1 MTREKEL
8 EDTMPEIRPEDMT
21 TGTKPGDMTKEKE
34 TGDMT
39 KEKKPEDMTTER
51 DPGAMGKEET
61 GLLPEMLEV
70 EVALIPKTDTGVLPE
85 LEDLLPIIIEI
96 IEIGNTS
103 VDSTIIN
110 KKRSTIWG
118 NIPNSK

>member
-21 TGTKPGDMTKEKE
+21 KETE

-39 KEKKPEDMTTER
+39 KEKKPEDMTKER

-110 KKRSTIWG
+110 KKIHLRNFG
-118 NIPNSK
+118 NI